1 MSKMPFPMIT
11 QIHVKN
17 YRSLADVTIDIE
29 PLTIFVGTNGSG
41 KSNAVDVLRFLR
53 DILLRGLDAAI
64 MDRHGMSAI
73 RRWSPKGKPYDIH
86 IGLSF
91 VGDDFQGKYS
101 FTLGS
106 ESRGEYRVKSEL
118 LSIKPIKGES
128 IQYEIKNGEWIKPL
142 KYKTQNTKSLLNDD
156 QSDLQ
161 LLKLVRLLEPSVS
174 SRMVSNPYRFFSNM
188 GFYTIFPNNLR
199 EPQKSAN
206 PYPLDEG
213 GQNIASV
220 LRNIKSKKS
229 KNIFNS
235 IIESLSKVIPG
246 LEDIFVTQIGGYY
259 VTRLLYKAKVEG
271 DRRPTFELSQESDGT
286 LRMLGILTALYQ
298 LPPRTLMAIEEPELT
313 IHPGALGV
321 LCDVIN
327 EASMRSQVIITTHSP
342 DLVAQFPANVFRVV
356 EKIEGITHIGCI
368 SEDQRR
374 AINEKLFSPGDLMRI
389 EGFRLEESAT

>member
-1 MSKMPFPMIT
+1 MSKLSFPMIT

-17 YRSLADVTIDIE
+17 YRSLANVTIDLE
-29 PLTIFVGTNGSG
+29 PLTILVGTNGSG

-53 DILLRGLDAAI
+53 DILTRGLDAAI
-64 MDRHGMSAI
+64 MDRHGMSAL

-86 IGLSF
+86 IGLNF
-91 VGDDFQGKYS
+91 IGENYQGEYS

-106 ESRGEYRVKSEL
+106 ESRGEYKVKSEL
-118 LSIKPIKGES
+118 LSLKAINEKAIE
-128 IQYEIKNGEWIKPL
+128 YEIKNGKWVKPIPQNQ
-142 KYKTQNTKSLLNDD
+142 KYPPSVD

-161 LLKLVRLLEPSVS
+161 LLRGMRLIEPTIS
-174 SRMVSNPYRFFSNM
+174 SRYASYPYRFFINM

-213 GQNIASV
+213 GQNMASV
-220 LRNIKSKKS
+220 LRYIKSKKNDNLY
-229 KNIFNS
+229 KNI
-235 IIESLSKVIPG
+235 IEALSTVIPG
-246 LEDIFVTQIGGYY
+246 LDDISVTQVGGYY
-259 VTRLLYKAKVEG
+259 VTRLLYKANVKG
-271 DRRPTFELSQESDGT
+271 NRRPTFELSQESDGT

-298 LPPRTLMAIEEPELT
+298 IPSRTLLTIEEPELT

-321 LCDVIN
+321 LCDVIK
-327 EASMRSQVIITTHSP
+327 EASMRNQVIITTHSP

-356 EKIEGITHIGCI
+356 EKINGITQIGCI
-368 SEDQRR
+368 SANQRR

-389 EGFRLEESAT
+389 EGFQLD